1 MLTPIEIQGKNFKSG
16 FGYDKKDV
24 DAFFREVLR
33 NYEILYKENV
43 ELNDKIS
50 VLNEGIQYYKTI
62 EKTLQK
68 ALVLAEQTAEE
79 TKNAANKQAKAI
91 EKEARGQAKLIVAD
105 AQSELDRIQQ
115 MTINLVQQYEK
126 YRIQY
131 KQLAASQIEL
141 LESPTFDIG
150 IANIDAFRT
159 NFEDETTNVNEFS
172 DSLDDTKEEEYKNSL
187 TNDTDSV
194 NVDSDLQENTST
206 IGNTNPLD
214 SREANKL
221 DIAEMIEVEPAKEK
235 SQTASKEL
243 TIDSLKALLKG
254 LTDSEVI
261 DRLKGVKSS
270 DGLKSL
276 EILNSLKDFEELDEL
291 LESEGEESNT
301 ANKTESSDGSQ
312 EKKKTTDDEF
322 EFIDFEVNLD

>member
-33 NYEILYKENV
+33 NYETLYKENV

-50 VLNEGIQYYKTI
+50 VLNERIQYYKTI
-62 EKTLQK
+62 ETTLQK

-79 TKNAANKQAKAI
+79 TKNAASKQAQAI
-91 EKEARGQAKLIVAD
+91 EKEAHGQAKLIVAD
-105 AQSELDRIQQ
+105 ARNELDRIQQ

-131 KQLAASQIEL
+131 KQLAAAQIEL
-141 LESPTFDIG
+141 LESPTFDIS
-150 IANIDAFRT
+150 IANIGTFRASG
-159 NFEDETTNVNEFS
+159 EEMTTENEFLPTTDEPGKVDYPEVLTDNTDS
-172 DSLDDTKEEEYKNSL
+172 ARERTEISGNFVPNSLDAMDCKGTEAVASEETLNMEQTKDTQQG
-187 TNDTDSV
+187 D
-194 NVDSDLQENTST
+194 
-206 IGNTNPLD
+206 
-214 SREANKL
+214 
-221 DIAEMIEVEPAKEK
+221 
-235 SQTASKEL
+235 SKEL
-243 TIDSLKALLKG
+243 TLDNLKALLKG
-254 LTDSEVI
+254 LTDSEVL

-276 EILNSLKDFEELDEL
+276 EILSSLKDFEELDEL
-291 LESEGEESNT
+291 LESGSEESNT
-301 ANKTESSDGSQ
+301 TNSSISSLRSED
-312 EKKKTTDDEF
+312 KNTTSEDEF